1 MNVIPPPPGH
11 SVKPAL
17 LFLSPVMPATGG
29 SGIAMRAGAT
39 IEALAADYDVHLL
52 VIPVTGAP
60 TPVPEFLRRLCS
72 RVLLHPAG
80 QHADPA
86 FRQIEAIADP
96 AARLAARLA
105 YPGPALARY
114 ATTASVQAAAELA
127 AGPDYRAVHVLRLY
141 LAPFAA
147 PYLALRQRPPHIALD
162 TDDDEVTAR
171 RRTARRLRQDGDE
184 PAALIEEAEARHYEA
199 LAAVW
204 LPHFHQLY
212 AACQTQRA
220 RLAAAYPQV
229 AVAVLPDVIRPPG
242 PVGWPAAR
250 APFTF
255 VFVGNFGHYPNAD
268 GARYLCSEIL
278 PLLRSSSPGAFQIR
292 FVGANPPPALR
303 AQQNAGDVVVVGPV
317 RRITP
322 TYESAHAAV
331 VPVRA
336 GGGTRVKIL
345 EAFAHQRP
353 VVSTSV
359 GADGLGVTPGLQLL
373 AADSPEDFAAAC
385 TRLMKEPALGP
396 ELATHG
402 AAFARRHEPGLL
414 REILSAAGPV
424 SGGAGPGPA
433 G

>member
-1 MNVIPPPPGH
+1 MNASPPRPVYPI
-11 SVKPAL
+11 KPAL
-17 LFLSPVMPATGG
+17 LFLSPVMPALGG
-29 SGIAMRAGAT
+29 SGLAMRAGTT

-86 FRQIEAIADP
+86 FRLIEGIAGP

-114 ATTASVQAAAELA
+114 ATAASVQAAAELA

-147 PYLALRQRPPHIALD
+147 PYLGAAHRPPHCRLD
-162 TDDDEVTAR
+162 TDDDEVAARRCTAR
-171 RRTARRLRQDGDE
+171 LLRQGGDE
-184 PAALIEEAEARHYEA
+184 PTALVEEAEARHYEV
-199 LAAVW
+199 LAAQW
-204 LPHFHQLY
+204 LPHFHQVY
-212 AACQTQRA
+212 AACEAERA
-220 RLAAAYPQV
+220 RLAAAFPTA

-242 PVGWPAAR
+242 PVAWPATR

-255 VFVGNFGHYPNAD
+255 VFVGNFGHYPSAD

-278 PLLRSSSPGAFQIR
+278 PLLRSSSPGPFQMR
-292 FVGANPPPALR
+292 FVGANPSPALR
-303 AQQNAGDVVVVGPV
+303 AQQDTGDVVVVGPV

-336 GGGTRVKIL
+336 GGTRIQIL

-353 VVSTSV
+353 VVSTTA
-359 GADGLGVTPGLQLL
+359 GTEGLGVTPGLQLL
-373 AADSPEDFAAAC
+373 TGDSPVEFAAAC
-385 TRLMKEPALGP
+385 TRLMKEPELGP
-396 ELATHG
+396 ELAGHG
-402 AAFARRHEPGLL
+402 AAFARRHEPGRL
-414 REILSAAGPV
+414 REVLAAV
-424 SGGAGPGPA
+424 
-433 G
+433 

>member
-1 MNVIPPPPGH
+1 MNVSPPLPG
-11 SVKPAL
+11 SPLKPAL

-39 IEALAADYDVHLL
+39 IEALAADYDIHLL

-80 QHADPA
+80 QHADPS
-86 FRQIEAIADP
+86 FRQIENIADP

-114 ATTASVQAAAELA
+114 ATAASVRAAADLA
-127 AGPDYRAVHVLRLY
+127 AGPDYRAVHVLRLC

-147 PYLALRQRPPHIALD
+147 PYLGVRDRAPHIALD
-162 TDDDEVTAR
+162 LDDDEAPAR
-171 RRTARRLRQDGDE
+171 RRTARLLRRGGDE
-184 PAALIEEAEARHYEA
+184 PAALIEEAEARHYQA
-199 LAAVW
+199 LGAMW
-204 LPHFHQLY
+204 LPHFHQLF
-212 AACQTQRA
+212 AACPDQRA
-220 RLAAAYPQV
+220 QLAAAFPSAEV
-229 AVAVLPDVIRPPG
+229 MVLPDVIRPPG
-242 PVGWPAAR
+242 PVGWPGQGV
-250 APFTF
+250 PFTF

-268 GARYLCSEIL
+268 GARYFCSEIL
-278 PLLRSSSPGAFQIR
+278 PVLRSSSPGPFQVR
-292 FVGANPPPALR
+292 FVGANPPADLR
-303 AQQNAGDVVVVGPV
+303 AAQSAGDVVVVGPV

-322 TYESAHAAV
+322 AYASAHAAV

-359 GADGLGVTPGLQLL
+359 GSEGLEVTPGLQLL
-373 AADSPEDFAAAC
+373 AADSPADFAAAC

-396 ELATHG
+396 ELAGHG
-402 AAFARRHEPGLL
+402 AAFARRHEPGRL
-414 REILSAAGPV
+414 REILAAGPV
-424 SGGAGPGPA
+424 SGGAGPLPA

>member
-1 MNVIPPPPGH
+1 MNVSPPRPANPI
-11 SVKPAL
+11 KPAL

-39 IEALAADYDVHLL
+39 IEALAAGYDIHLL

-80 QHADPA
+80 QHADPV
-86 FRQIEAIADP
+86 FRQIDSIADP

-114 ATTASVQAAAELA
+114 TTAASVHAAAELA
-127 AGPDYRAVHVLRLY
+127 AGPDYRAVHVLGLY

-147 PYLALRQRPPHIALD
+147 PYLGAPHRPPHCRLD
-162 TDDDEVTAR
+162 TNDDEVVSR
-171 RRTARRLRQDGDE
+171 RRTAQVLRHGGDE
-184 PAALIEEAEARHYEA
+184 PAAEIEEAEARHYETM
-199 LAAVW
+199 AATW
-204 LPHFHQLY
+204 LPHFHQVY
-212 AACQTQRA
+212 AACETERA
-220 RLAAAYPQV
+220 RLSAACPQA

-242 PVGWPAAR
+242 PVGWPASE

-255 VFVGNFGHYPNAD
+255 VFVGNLGHYPNAD
-268 GARYLCSEIL
+268 GASYLCSEIL
-278 PLLRSSSPGAFQIR
+278 PLLRSSSPGPFQIR

-303 AQQNAGDVVVVGPV
+303 AQQDTGDVVVVGPV

-336 GGGTRVKIL
+336 GGGTLVKIL

-359 GADGLGVTPGLQLL
+359 GAEGLAVTPGLQLL
-373 AADSPEDFAAAC
+373 VGDSPADFAAAC
-385 TRLMKEPALGP
+385 TRLMKEPGLGP
-396 ELATHG
+396 ELAGHG
-402 AAFARRHEPGLL
+402 AAFARRHEPGQL
-414 REILSAAGPV
+414 REILGAGGPV
-424 SGGAGPGPA
+424 SGGASPVPA